1 MPEPQATPHPYY
13 PRDLSLPGYRPNRI
27 PLSELLGLFFGL
39 VAIALSGTWILAGR
53 YNKQG
58 ADRIVI
64 CWFVACGFIHCVL
77 EGYFAANHETLIGGG
92 SYLAEMW
99 KEYGHGDSRYL
110 TSDPFVVCME
120 TITAVVDGPLSFAA
134 AIAHLTGSRH
144 RYPLQLVVSLCQ
156 LYGDTLYMCIEYKE
170 GFVHG
175 EFGHPLHFWFYFVFL
190 NLFWIVV
197 PLLLIIQA
205 YRALVEGT
213 NGDIRRGSAKKKK

>member
-1 MPEPQATPHPYY
+1 MT
-13 PRDLSLPGYRPNRI
+13 
-27 PLSELLGLFFGL
+27 LF
-39 VAIALSGTWILAGR
+39 ILFR
-53 YNKQG
+53 
-58 ADRIVI
+58 
-64 CWFVACGFIHCVL
+64 
-77 EGYFAANHETLIGGG
+77 
-92 SYLAEMW
+92 
-99 KEYGHGDSRYL
+99 
-110 TSDPFVVCME
+110 SDPFVVCME

-205 YRALVEGT
+205 NRALDKGT
-213 NGDIRRGSAKKKK
+213 NGDIRRSSDKKKK